1 MKIALGA
8 ALCLALLAGQG
19 RAEEQGTATLGGQVT
34 DPLGS
39 LVVGARVRVTGPAGA
54 KSARTDARGA
64 YALAGLAPGSYTV
77 TVTKEGFSP
86 FKSDPISLAAGRTT
100 PLDVQL
106 AVAPLTETV
115 TVKEETPALSLAPD
129 ENAGAIV
136 IKGKDLDALPD
147 DPDEMV
153 EALQALAG
161 PAAGPNGGQVFIDGF
176 TGGRI
181 PPKSSIREI
190 RLNANPFSAEYDRLG
205 LGRIEIFT
213 KPGTDQLRGE
223 TSFRFDDAALNS
235 RNPFAKNK
243 PPYQRRDWGGNLS
256 GPLAAGK
263 ASFFLDFDRRD
274 VNDNQLI
281 NAFVLDPDLV
291 VVHLNEAVV
300 TPQQRTTFSPRIDW
314 QMNPSQTLSARYT
327 YTSSGQD
334 DAGIGGF
341 SLPSR
346 AYSTSQRQHTFQ
358 LTETGV
364 YGKVINESRLR
375 FWSEH
380 QGKNGDDAA
389 PTLQVQDAFTGGGAQ
404 VGLSSNDQHRWE
416 LQNITSWTLGKHSF
430 RAGFRLRTVSED
442 DLARQGFGGTVV
454 FARGLAPELDTDLNP
469 ILDANGQPILTPIT
483 TLDRYRRTLLLQR
496 HGLTP
501 AQIRALGGGPSQLQ
515 IVGGDPDATVRQWD
529 VAPFVQDDWRVGKD
543 LLLSLGIRYETQS
556 NIDSH
561 LNLAPRLGFAWSPG
575 SKGAS
580 GQARTVVRGGF
591 GLFYDRFGEDL
602 TLRAHRFN
610 GTREDQYVVSDPA
623 VLDGIAFD
631 DAGNAVSIPSVLDLA
646 AFSLPQ
652 TTWTVSPDLQAPY
665 TIQSSLSLERQLPG
679 NFTATATFIA
689 SQGRHQL
696 RSRNINAPLPDGAL
710 PLGAA
715 AGNVYQVES
724 TGRLNQYQ
732 GILGVNNRL
741 SRTLT
746 LFARY
751 FLAWAKSDTDGAG
764 TFPASSYDLSSEYG
778 RAAIDVRQRF
788 VLGGSLTVPGGIRV
802 SPFVL
807 VSSGRPYNI
816 TIGDDLNRDSL
827 FTDRPAFASAPD
839 QPGSVATPYG
849 LLDPTPRPG
858 ESIIPRNLGI
868 GPGLVI
874 VNLRVSKTFP
884 IGGKRGDGP
893 TPPRDGGGGGR
904 GPGGRGGFGGGGR
917 GGGGDGGRGGGEG
930 GRGLTLSVSA
940 QNLLN
945 HTNPGAPVG
954 NLSSPFF
961 GQSLA
966 SAGSFGFGPGGST
979 TAGNRRIE
987 LQARLAF

>member
-1 MKIALGA
+1 VRATLIVPLLFACAGGLARADDREATALG
-8 ALCLALLAGQG
+8 G
-19 RAEEQGTATLGGQVT
+19 RVT

-39 LVVGARVRVTGPAGA
+39 LIAGA
-54 KSARTDARGA
+54 QVRISGPSGAKTTRTDGQGVF
-64 YALAGLAPGSYTV
+64 ALQGLPPGSYTV

-106 AVAPLTETV
+106 VVAPLAETV
-115 TVKEETPALSLAPD
+115 TVREETPALSLAPD

-161 PAAGPNGGQVFIDGF
+161 PAAGPNGGQIFIDGF

-205 LGRIEIFT
+205 FGRIEIFT

-223 TSFRFDDAALNS
+223 TSFRFDDAALNT
-235 RNPFAKNK
+235 RNPFALNK

-274 VNDNQLI
+274 VNENQLI
-281 NAFVLDPDLV
+281 NAKVLDPDLV
-291 VVHLNEAVV
+291 AVPFNEAVV

-364 YGKVINESRLR
+364 YGKVINETRLR

-380 QGKNGDDAA
+380 QGKDGDDAT

-416 LQNITSWTLGKHSF
+416 LQSITSWTLGKHSF
-430 RAGFRLRTVSED
+430 RAGVRLRTVSED

-454 FARGLAPELDTDLNP
+454 FARGLAPELDADLNP
-469 ILDANGQPILTPIT
+469 ILDANGQPILTTIT

-496 HGLTP
+496 RGLTP

-543 LLLSLGIRYETQS
+543 LLLSLGVRYETQS

-561 LNLAPRLGFAWSPG
+561 MNLAPRLGFAWSPG
-575 SKGAS
+575 SKGPS

-631 DAGNAVSIPSVLDLA
+631 DAGNVVNLPSVLDLA

-652 TTWTVSPDLQAPY
+652 TTWTVAPDLRAPY

-679 NFTATATFIA
+679 NFTATATVIA
-689 SQGRHQL
+689 SQGRRQL
-696 RSRNINAPLPDGAL
+696 RSRNVNAPLPDGAL

-732 GILGVNNRL
+732 GILGINNRL

-764 TFPASSYDLSSEYG
+764 TFPANSYDLSSEYG

-839 QPGSVATPYG
+839 QPGAVATPYG
-849 LLDPTPRPG
+849 LLDPNPRPG

-917 GGGGDGGRGGGEG
+917 GGGGEGGRGGGEG

-966 SAGSFGFGPGGST
+966 SAGSFGFGPGGSA

>member
-1 MKIALGA
+1 
-8 ALCLALLAGQG
+8 
-19 RAEEQGTATLGGQVT
+19 
-34 DPLGS
+34 
-39 LVVGARVRVTGPAGA
+39 
-54 KSARTDARGA
+54 
-64 YALAGLAPGSYTV
+64 
-77 TVTKEGFSP
+77 
-86 FKSDPISLAAGRTT
+86 
-100 PLDVQL
+100 
-106 AVAPLTETV
+106 
-115 TVKEETPALSLAPD
+115 
-129 ENAGAIV
+129 
-136 IKGKDLDALPD
+136 
-147 DPDEMV
+147 
-153 EALQALAG
+153 
-161 PAAGPNGGQVFIDGF
+161 
-176 TGGRI
+176 
-181 PPKSSIREI
+181 
-190 RLNANPFSAEYDRLG
+190 
-205 LGRIEIFT
+205 
-213 KPGTDQLRGE
+213 
-223 TSFRFDDAALNS
+223 
-235 RNPFAKNK
+235 
-243 PPYQRRDWGGNLS
+243 
-256 GPLAAGK
+256 
-263 ASFFLDFDRRD
+263 

-281 NAFVLDPDLV
+281 NATVLGPDLV
-291 VVHLNEAVV
+291 AVPFNEAVV
-300 TPQQRTTFSPRIDW
+300 APQQRTTFSPRIDW
-314 QMNPSQTLSARYT
+314 QMNPAQTLSARYT

-346 AYSTSQRQHTFQ
+346 AYSTSQRQHTVQ

-364 YGKVINESRLR
+364 YGKVINETRLR

-416 LQNITSWTLGKHSF
+416 LQNVTSWTLGKHSF

-442 DLARQGFGGTVV
+442 DVARQGFGGTVV
-454 FARGLAPELDTDLNP
+454 FARGP
-469 ILDANGQPILTPIT
+469 GIT
-483 TLDRYRRTLLLQR
+483 TLERYRLTVLLERQ
-496 HGLTP
+496 GLTQ

-529 VAPFVQDDWRVGKD
+529 LAPFVQDDWRAGKD
-543 LLLSLGIRYETQS
+543 LLLSLGLRYETQS
-556 NIDSH
+556 NIESRV
-561 LNLAPRLGFAWSPG
+561 NLAPRFGFAWSPG
-575 SKGAS
+575 GKGPS

-610 GTREDQYVVSDPA
+610 GTREAQYVVSDPT

-631 DAGNAVSIPSVLDLA
+631 DAGNVVSIPSVLDLA

-652 TTWTVSPDLQAPY
+652 TTWTVAPDLQAPY

-689 SQGRHQL
+689 SQGRRQL
-696 RSRNINAPLPDGAL
+696 RSRNLNAPLPDGAL

-715 AGNVYQVES
+715 AGNVYEVES

-751 FLAWAKSDTDGAG
+751 FLAWAKSDTDGSG
-764 TFPASSYDLSSEYG
+764 TFPANSYDLASEYG

-788 VLGGSLTVPGGIRV
+788 VLGGNLTVPGGIRV

-839 QPGSVATPYG
+839 QPGSVTTPYG
-849 LLDPTPRPG
+849 LLDPSPRPG
-858 ESIIPRNLGI
+858 EPIIPRNLGI

-874 VNLRVSKTFP
+874 VNLRLSKTFP
-884 IGGKRGDGP
+884 IGGKRGEGP
-893 TPPRDGGGGGR
+893 APPRDGGGSGR

-917 GGGGDGGRGGGEG
+917 GGGGEGGRGGGEG

-945 HTNPGAPVG
+945 HTNPAAPVG

-961 GQSLA
+961 GRSLA
-966 SAGSFGFGPGGST
+966 SAGGFGFGTGGT
-979 TAGNRRIE
+979 TAAGNRRIE
-987 LQARLAF
+987 LQARFAF